1 MYPKFA
7 FWLANRPCRFH
18 DKVLICQRHLTVF
31 NSCWNGFKTDP
42 RELGREKKIK
52 KPLPDE
58 WVLSSAKSSPSP
70 QAWGWLWIESM
81 EKYLLDRDMM
91 KLSSSCSPFHSL
103 CPSLS
108 YTYLPLLSSS
118 LQKKSYPGW
127 CWVPL
132 LLMEA
137 RDESHAQH
145 LMGLNFRMVLQP
157 QDHLVQLWVTWI
169 V

>member
-1 MYPKFA
+1 
-7 FWLANRPCRFH
+7 
-18 DKVLICQRHLTVF
+18 
-31 NSCWNGFKTDP
+31 
-42 RELGREKKIK
+42 
-52 KPLPDE
+52 
-58 WVLSSAKSSPSP
+58 
-70 QAWGWLWIESM
+70 M

-157 QDHLVQLWVTWI
+157 QDHLVQL
-169 V
+169 